1 MKRKRHSTEQIV
13 GKLRQAEAELANGM
27 GVGEVCKKLE
37 VSEATYHRW
46 AKQYGGL
53 KDSEIKRLRE
63 LEKENSRLKKLVAD
77 QALDVSIL
85 KEVIKGKY

>member
-27 GVGEVCKKLE
+27 GVSEVCRKLE